1 MTPRTP
7 HDATRVAL
15 DELIALSALAHGA
28 SLARQRRAVALR
40 SGTSSSRWRGRG
52 VDFRESRIYQPGDEI
67 RHMDWRVTARSGK
80 PHTKLFEEER
90 EQALLLALD
99 LNPSMRFGT
108 RARFKNV
115 QAARAAALLAWMA
128 SAAGDRVGA
137 LGFGGGVDGEVKPA
151 GGRRG
156 VLRTL
161 RAMRDWDHASDL
173 ARSEPLSRAL
183 TRMRRLL
190 RPGMRIVLFTDGF
203 SADAD
208 AVLPLPQLAARHEIA
223 VVLLRDALE
232 LAAPP
237 PGRYAVHLGMH
248 VASSISAMHA
258 CETRGRNVSPLR
270 AGACSASAASLA
282 SASSNSTPTPTCAAH
297 SRRCSRARDRQWW
310 SHERRA
316 RCADASGC
324 AAAARH
330 PSAANAGLVAA
341 RAGLVAACGIVV
353 VAILVLARVTRRR
366 LRTRRWH
373 MRVRGELDRIAAS
386 HAAQA
391 DPVRVAA
398 DVSRLLR
405 RASLRIAPNA
415 AALHGDAWLDFL
427 DAQFPPDEAQR
438 APFRGGR
445 AGRALLDLQ
454 YRRDDAAAAD
464 DAKTLLELARR
475 WLDHAL
481 KAGPAHV

>member
-1 MTPRTP
+1 MTPRTT

-28 SLARQRRAVALR
+28 TLARQRRAVALR

-99 LNPSMRFGT
+99 FNPSMHFGT

-161 RAMRDWDHASDL
+161 RAMRDWNHASDL

-190 RPGMRIVLFTDGF
+190 RPGMRVVLFTDGF

-237 PGRYAVHLGMH
+237 PGRYAVHLGDARRI
-248 VASSISAMHA
+248 VDFGDARVRNAWTERFAAS
-258 CETRGRNVSPLR
+258 RGRLLGECR
-270 AGACSASAASLA
+270 KL
-282 SASSNSTPTPTCAAH
+282 
-297 SRRCSRARDRQWW
+297 
-310 SHERRA
+310 
-316 RCADASGC
+316 
-324 AAAARH
+324 
-330 PSAANAGLVAA
+330 
-341 RAGLVAACGIVV
+341 GIRVV
-353 VAILVLARVTRRR
+353 
-366 LRTRRWH
+366 
-373 MRVRGELDRIAAS
+373 ELDTD
-386 HAAQA
+386 A
-391 DPVRVAA
+391 D
-398 DVSRLLR
+398 LR
-405 RASLRIAPNA
+405 RALAP
-415 AALHGDAWLDFL
+415 L
-427 DAQFPPDEAQR
+427 
-438 APFRGGR
+438 
-445 AGRALLDLQ
+445 
-454 YRRDDAAAAD
+454 
-464 DAKTLLELARR
+464 LARTR
-475 WLDHAL
+475 PSTVVA
-481 KAGPAHV
+481 